1 MHSAEEIQANLFGIT
16 LRIYH
21 VRQMVFDLL
30 LLIHNPERSVQVL
43 YCHNNAVLHVTR
55 NLKQHQ

>member
-1 MHSAEEIQANLFGIT
+1 MSSAEEMQANVSGII

-21 VRQMVFDLL
+21 VRQVIFDLL
-30 LLIHNPERSVQVL
+30 LLIHNPERSVAVI
-43 YCHNNAVLHVTR
+43 YCNNNAALHVTR